1 MSIRVTLR
9 NIEASWLQEQIRLKN
24 SCHHEIPTLHL
35 KELMNAR
42 HPEYTANTQE
52 YLKIAGHPSL
62 ETPLTSMVISISS
75 GEFRIV
81 NFVSFLVFWKWV
93 RGAYFLIS
101 QHLLRMEGSS
111 LQGTDTTQHSVEASS
126 FFIPIDAIFEVEKL
140 K

>member
-1 MSIRVTLR
+1 MSIRVTLK
-9 NIEASWLQEQIRLKN
+9 NIEASWLQEQVRLKN

-52 YLKIAGHPSL
+52 YLKIAGHPLL

-81 NFVSFLVFWKWV
+81 NFFSFLVFWKWV
-93 RGAYFLIS
+93 RGAYFLI
-101 QHLLRMEGSS
+101 
-111 LQGTDTTQHSVEASS
+111 TQDGRFQSPGNWYNKAQCRD
-126 FFIPIDAIFEVEKL
+126 FFIFHSDWCNFWSWKVKIV
-140 K
+140 